1 VAGMDRSP
9 QDVADSH
16 LAAVIAGDP
25 VAMAADYAKDAILER
40 GADVYRGHAAIAAY
54 FASVPERLGAA
65 AVVFDTVEVDQDMV
79 SFGWHLDGGDVAASG
94 TDVCRVVEGAIVHQV
109 VRLNNSDF

>member
-1 VAGMDRSP
+1 M
-9 QDVADSH
+9 
-16 LAAVIAGDP
+16 
-25 VAMAADYAKDAILER
+25 
-40 GADVYRGHAAIAAY
+40 YRGHAAIAAY